1 MLAMILFWASW
12 GMIVYSY
19 VLFPII
25 LAVIAARF
33 KSTQDRGGATASS
46 VESHSHDFPKVAM
59 VVSAFNEEAV
69 LAAKLRNTWA
79 IDYPADRFALVV
91 GSDGSEDATSRILN
105 DCHDPRLHAF
115 VFTTRRGKISVLNE
129 IIGKIGKEVD
139 AELIV
144 MSDAN
149 TMFASDAVKKLV
161 QHFKDPRVGCI
172 SGEISLEQ
180 EGGVSGEGIY
190 WKYEGWIKRNEGK
203 LGFLIGCNG
212 GIFALRR
219 ELYEPLPSSV
229 IIEDFVMTMKILE
242 KGWRVEFEP
251 EARGVEPPCPTSKA
265 EMIRKIRIGAG
276 NFQALALIPA
286 LLSPRYG
293 LRSFAYWGHKVLR
306 WFVPFFFLIAV
317 SANLLLIQQ
326 PFYMIALVIQLS
338 GAIISLYSYK
348 TRNPLRLP
356 KWTKPISYFYIMNYA
371 ILCGFSRHIRGT
383 QKVTWDKSP

>member
-1 MLAMILFWASW
+1 MVAVIVFWAAW
-12 GMIVYSY
+12 GMIIYSY

-25 LAVIAARF
+25 LAAIAARF
-33 KSTQDRGGATASS
+33 GRSRREATGLLTEPTSGY
-46 VESHSHDFPKVAM
+46 FPKVAM
-59 VVSAFNEEAV
+59 VVSAYNEEAV
-69 LAAKLRNTWA
+69 LAEKLKNTWA
-79 IDYPADRFALVV
+79 IDYPADRFSLVV
-91 GSDGSEDATSRILN
+91 GSDGSADGTAAILQN
-105 DCHDPRLHAF
+105 CHDPRLHAF
-115 VFTTRRGKISVLNE
+115 AFTNRRGKISVLNE
-129 IIGKIGKEVD
+129 IIGKIGSEID
-139 AELIV
+139 AEIIV

-149 TMFASDAVKKLV
+149 TIFERDAVKNLV
-161 QHFKDPRVGCI
+161 RHFQDPKVGCV

-180 EGGVSGEGIY
+180 AGGVSGEGIY

-219 ELYEPLPSSV
+219 ELYKPLPSSI

-242 KGWRVEFEP
+242 QGWRVEFEP
-251 EARGVEPPCPTSKA
+251 EARGIEPPCATSKA

-276 NFQALALIPA
+276 NFQALALIPK

-306 WFVPFFFLIAV
+306 WLVPFFFLIAV
-317 SANLLLIQQ
+317 LANTFLIQYPLYAVALLLQ
-326 PFYMIALVIQLS
+326 VS

-348 TRNPLRLP
+348 TKNPLRLP

-383 QKVTWDKSP
+383 QKVTWDKAP

>member
-1 MLAMILFWASW
+1 MIAVILFWAAW

-25 LAVIAARF
+25 LAAIANRF
-33 KSTQDRGGATASS
+33 GSS
-46 VESHSHDFPKVAM
+46 PAEPSPLTTEPLPDNFPKVAM
-59 VVSAFNEEAV
+59 VVAAYNEEAV
-69 LAAKLRNTWA
+69 LTEKLRNTWA
-79 IDYPADRFALVV
+79 LDYPADRFSLVV
-91 GSDGSEDATSRILN
+91 GSDGSADATATILKA
-105 DCHDPRLHAF
+105 CHDPRLHAF
-115 VFTTRRGKISVLNE
+115 IFTTRRGKISVLNE
-129 IIGKIGKEVD
+129 IIGNIGTEID
-139 AELIV
+139 AEIII

-149 TMFASDAVKKLV
+149 TMFAKDAIKKLV
-161 QHFKDPRVGCI
+161 RHFQNPKVGCV

-180 EGGVSGEGIY
+180 EGGVSGEGLY

-219 ELYEPLPSSV
+219 ELYEPLPSSI

-251 EARGVEPPCPTSKA
+251 EARGVEPPCATSKA

-276 NFQALALIPA
+276 NFQALTVIPK

-317 SANLLLIQQ
+317 LANILLLQQ
-326 PFYMIALVIQLS
+326 PFYVALLLLQLS
-338 GAIISLYSYK
+338 GVAISLYSYR
-348 TRNPLRLP
+348 TRNPRRLP

-371 ILCGFSRHIRGT
+371 ILCGFSRHVRGT
-383 QKVTWDKSP
+383 QKVTWDKAP

>member
-1 MLAMILFWASW
+1 MIAVILFWAAW

-19 VLFPII
+19 VLFPVI
-25 LAVIAARF
+25 LAAIAKRF
-33 KSTQDRGGATASS
+33 GSVS
-46 VESHSHDFPKVAM
+46 VEPSTLTTEPLPDSFPKVAM
-59 VVSAFNEEAV
+59 VVAAYNEEAV
-69 LAAKLRNTWA
+69 LTEKLKNTWA
-79 IDYPADRFALVV
+79 LDYPADRFSLVV
-91 GSDGSEDATSRILN
+91 GSDGSADATATILKG
-105 DCHDPRLHAF
+105 CHDPRLHAF
-115 VFTTRRGKISVLNE
+115 AFTTRRGKISVLNE
-129 IIGKIGKEVD
+129 IIGKIGTEID
-139 AELIV
+139 AEIII

-149 TMFASDAVKKLV
+149 TMFAKDAIKKLV
-161 QHFKDPRVGCI
+161 RHFQNPKVGCV

-180 EGGVSGEGIY
+180 EGGVSGEGLY

-219 ELYEPLPSSV
+219 ELYEPLPSSI

-251 EARGVEPPCPTSKA
+251 DARGVEPPCATSKA

-276 NFQALALIPA
+276 NFQALTLIPK

-306 WFVPFFFLIAV
+306 WFVPFFFLIAIL
-317 SANLLLIQQ
+317 ANILLLQQ
-326 PFYMIALVIQLS
+326 PFYVALLLLQLS
-338 GAIISLYSYK
+338 GAAISLYSYK
-348 TRNPLRLP
+348 TRNPMRLP

-383 QKVTWDKSP
+383 QKVTWDKAS